1 MKKLLDTSGGKLL
14 EIAGVRLL
22 GFINENIRKGED
34 YEGKKYAYSEKS
46 FYRPYDEKIYKKIK
60 RNPSL
65 FKIVTNKSGELGF
78 IIHGYKRYKEFMNP
92 AAKNSFLTGRG
103 EMLRNMNIT
112 NVTDTEVV
120 IGFTDP
126 EQGKKAFW
134 FNVSG
139 VGKSRK
145 LWKFLG
151 INDKQKKELYELL
164 GVEFKTFVV
173 DELGKIIDT
182 ANTK

>member
-1 MKKLLDTSGGKLL
+1 MKKLL

-22 GFINENIRKGED
+22 GFIEENIRKGED
-34 YEGKKYAYSEKS
+34 YEGKKYAYSQKS
-46 FYRPYDEKIYKKIK
+46 FYRPYDRKLHQKLKKH
-60 RNPSL
+60 PSL
-65 FKIVTNKSGELGF
+65 FDIITNKNGKLGF
-78 IIHGYKRYKEFMNP
+78 IIHGYKRYKEVMNP
-92 AAKNSFLTGRG
+92 TAKNSFLTGRG
-103 EMLRNMNIT
+103 EMLRDMKVT
-112 NVTDTEVV
+112 NVSDTEVV
-120 IGFTDP
+120 IGFSDP

-139 VGKSRK
+139 VGKSRR

-151 INDKQKKELYELL
+151 INDKQKKELYEVL

-182 ANTK
+182 AGA

>member
-1 MKKLLDTSGGKLL
+1 MKKLL
-14 EIAGVRLL
+14 EIAGVRVL

-34 YEGKKYAYSEKS
+34 FEGKKYAYSEKS

-65 FKIVTNKSGELGF
+65 FQIVTNKNGKLGF
-78 IIHGYKRYKEFMNP
+78 IIKGYKRYKEFMNP
-92 AAKNSFLTGRG
+92 TAKSNFLMDKG
-103 EMLRNMNIT
+103 EMLRNMNVIS
-112 NVTDTEVV
+112 VSDTEAI
-120 IGFTDP
+120 IGFSDP
-126 EQGKKAFW
+126 KQGKKAFW

-151 INDKQKKELYELL
+151 INDKQKKELYEFL
-164 GVEFKTFVV
+164 GVEFKTFAV

-182 ANTK
+182 AGK